1 MRSVVRTLRMIF
13 IGTVLAL
20 IKSSI
25 LDRIHGMGFRGR
37 LYIYLV
43 RLHRLDILIR
53 ERRVRWLL
61 IQQDQLIIRRYPFL
75 RKL

>member
-13 IGTVLAL
+13 IGAVLAL

-25 LDRIHGMGFRGR
+25 LYRIHGMGLRGR
-37 LYIYLV
+37 LDVYLV

-53 ERRVRWLL
+53 ERRIRWLL